1 MKALILFL
9 KGIGV
14 GIATLVPGVSGGTM
28 AIILGVYDRLIHSI
42 SSFFKSWKENLL
54 FLLILGCGG
63 ATGLLLF
70 SKLISWSLDVFHDP
84 MIYLFLGIVLGSIP
98 VLLKKAKSQQGKSWD
113 LLFLPLGFLIVF
125 LMTLQP
131 VTIVNLATAG
141 GIGSY
146 IFLFF
151 AGIITAVALILTGIS
166 TSFMLLTFGLYDLTL
181 EAFNTLNFGYL
192 IPLGVGTAAG
202 VILTTKLLEALM
214 QKHPRPT
221 YLMILGFVLGSVV
234 EIFPGVP
241 KGRELPLSVIMLV
254 LGVIL
259 ITFIIRLEKEEA

>member
-1 MKALILFL
+1 M
-9 KGIGV
+9 
-14 GIATLVPGVSGGTM
+14 
-28 AIILGVYDRLIHSI
+28 
-42 SSFFKSWKENLL
+42 
-54 FLLILGCGG
+54 
-63 ATGLLLF
+63 
-70 SKLISWSLDVFHDP
+70 
-84 MIYLFLGIVLGSIP
+84 
-98 VLLKKAKSQQGKSWD
+98 
-113 LLFLPLGFLIVF
+113 PLGFLIVF

-151 AGIITAVALILTGIS
+151 AGIITAVALILPGIS